1 MPSSNPSPSFFL
13 SEATDQPINTP
24 STSNSQFQH
33 DTFSLPKGP
42 RNAARLDR
50 AGNLENVNQLDGSSC
65 PSELEDFK
73 YIDLKGKT
81 PHVYGPKTTTFSLL
95 SEAASCQEEPAPLVA
110 PLQLPSE
117 ILIDIFSW
125 LDLSSLEV
133 VATVCTKWRHI
144 VNDDSLWRRIFCMSF
159 ENESFFSRLTSSVS
173 WRVEYAERVNALRR
187 WKRDS
192 LNTRGI
198 ITFKIPIYFI
208 NSYAVDFVGMRVVT
222 YSLIRNKGFAAD
234 LTKGRLGYPC
244 IKPQIVDEYT
254 SIVSSKFGMAFGY
267 VDGTISTVTFS
278 RGTSVR
284 DYKNFMGAHHDPV
297 TALWTCQNVSPRT
310 DKVLSLVSG
319 DEMGIVKGWS
329 FTTAELLFEFALPSY
344 TAPANNDFGLEPNSN
359 MPAMVR
365 VIECD
370 TENTVVVLDFFCRI
384 FRYNVEKKELKFIA
398 QIGAIGSILYS
409 AKKFAVDFV
418 AGYLLARQ
426 NDHILRIKI
435 DVGAE
440 SLDGNDQQEGEMVK
454 FVTEEQCV
462 LDGFALDESNFTGV
476 TTSSTPKLLP
486 GQGGRLLVAFSTT
499 NNVYLWNM
507 RERPVTHPD
516 GTALGIQPLWKVD
529 KPFGTVSKI
538 EAIAANSLV
547 FAVCSTRGRV
557 LIYNILT
564 GKMVRQ
570 ANKRISRKV
579 WDFSSF
585 SLHNFNVELNPDA
598 TKCNG
603 VVVIDDIVQYFSY
616 GGGLE
621 GSVNGSTTT
630 AAGKKSKNKGIKKR
644 VLGGHLRRNSN
655 DTNATNNVEILKEME
670 DDYEIAQ
677 ELIQK
682 HKEDDAEARRYGEMT
697 RDTAFLNEMSE
708 EDMIRYAMLISND
721 SANNVQQEAA
731 GSLHDANESLNGI
744 DEEDEDLNAAIQ
756 LSLLENPAANSDPVP
771 DEYIDEQ
778 DNGTQCWY
786 GDEPSNDESRKS
798 SLSSLESW
806 MQGSGDNEYAVAEPS
821 STATDMRYDGFS
833 KPEDQE
839 DASWLVAARKT
850 PKTKGKKGSFKGED
864 EMDED
869 LALAIKMSMEQQ

>member
-1 MPSSNPSPSFFL
+1 MPSSNPSHSFFL
-13 SEATDQPINTP
+13 SEATDQSTNTS

-33 DTFSLPKGP
+33 DTSSLPKGP
-42 RNAARLDR
+42 RNATRPDR
-50 AGNLENVNQLDGSSC
+50 VGNLDNDNQLDG
-65 PSELEDFK
+65 PSELDDFK
-73 YIDLKGKT
+73 YIDLEGKT
-81 PHVYGPKTTTFSLL
+81 PHVHGPKTMTFSLL
-95 SEAASCQEEPAPLVA
+95 SEAANYQEEPASPVA

-125 LDLSSLEV
+125 LDLSSLKV
-133 VATVCTKWRHI
+133 AATVCTNWQHI
-144 VNDDSLWRRIFCMSF
+144 VNDDSLWRKIFCMSF
-159 ENESFFSRLTSSVS
+159 GNESFFSRLTSSVS

-208 NSYAVDFVGMRVVT
+208 SSYAVDFVGMRVIT
-222 YSLIRNKGFAAD
+222 YSLIRNQGFAAD

-254 SIVSSKFGMAFGY
+254 SVVSSKFGMAFGY
-267 VDGTISTVTFS
+267 ADGTISTITFS
-278 RGTSVR
+278 RRTSVR
-284 DYKNFMGAHHDPV
+284 DYKNFMGAHHNPV
-297 TALWTCQNVSPRT
+297 MALWTCQNVSPRT
-310 DKVLSLVSG
+310 DKVVSLVSG
-319 DEMGIVKGWS
+319 DDMGMVKGWS

-344 TAPANNDFGLEPNSN
+344 KVPANNGFGLEPNSDA
-359 MPAMVR
+359 PAMVH

-370 TENTVVVLDFFCRI
+370 AENTVVVLDLFGRI

-398 QIGAIGSILYS
+398 QIDPIGPILYS
-409 AKKFAVDFV
+409 PKKFTVDFV
-418 AGYLLARQ
+418 AGYLLALQ

-440 SLDGNDQQEGEMVK
+440 SIDTNDQQEGEMVK
-454 FVTEEQCV
+454 FVTEEQRAIN
-462 LDGFALDESNFTGV
+462 GFALDESNFTGV

-486 GQGGRLLVAFSTT
+486 GQGGRLIVAFTAT

-507 RERPVTHPD
+507 RERPVTQPY
-516 GTALGIQPLWKVD
+516 GTALVIRPLWKVD
-529 KPFGTVSKI
+529 KPFGSVCDI
-538 EAIAANSLV
+538 EAIAVNSLV
-547 FAVCSTRGRV
+547 FAVCSTWGRV

-564 GKMVRQ
+564 AKMVRQ

-585 SLHNFNVELNPDA
+585 SMHSFNVELNPDA

-630 AAGKKSKNKGIKKR
+630 TAGKKSKNKGIKKR
-644 VLGGHLRRNSN
+644 VLGGHLQRNSN

-670 DDYEIAQ
+670 DDYEVAQ
-677 ELIQK
+677 ELIRK
-682 HKEDDAEARRYGEMT
+682 RKEDDAEARRYGEMT
-697 RDTAFLNEMSE
+697 RDTAFLDEMSE
-708 EDMIRYAMLISND
+708 EEMIRYAMLISND

-731 GSLHDANESLNGI
+731 GSLHDTNDSLNGI
-744 DEEDEDLNAAIQ
+744 DQEDEDLNAAIQ
-756 LSLLENPAANSDPVP
+756 LSLLETPAANSESVP
-771 DEYIDEQ
+771 DEYFDEQ
-778 DNGTQCWY
+778 DNGTQSWY
-786 GDEPSNDESRKS
+786 CDEPSNDKSRKS
-798 SLSSLESW
+798 SSSSLESW
-806 MQGSGDNEYAVAEPS
+806 IQGSGDNEYAVAGPS
-821 STATDMRYDGFS
+821 SAATDMRYDGFS
-833 KPEDQE
+833 KPVDQE

-869 LALAIKMSMEQQ
+869 LALAIKLSMEQQ